1 MWEHGSSLFQ
11 DVKTDDGKMCA
22 CTNWASTF
30 NNFKNLSAFELD
42 ACQLKK

>member
-11 DVKTDDGKMCA
+11 DVKTDDGSMCA
-22 CTNWASTF
+22 CTNSAITF
-30 NNFKNLSAFELD
+30 NNFKNLSAVELD